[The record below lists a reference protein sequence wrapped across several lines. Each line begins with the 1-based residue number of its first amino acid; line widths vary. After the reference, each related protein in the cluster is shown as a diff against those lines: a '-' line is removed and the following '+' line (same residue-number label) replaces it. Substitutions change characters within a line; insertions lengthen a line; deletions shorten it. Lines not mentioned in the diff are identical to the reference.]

1 VETIAF
7 FNLKGGVG
15 KTTSA
20 VNIAWHAANE
30 GIPTLLW
37 DLDPQGAASW
47 LLNTKAKEKTRP
59 KKILSGKTPL
69 GDLVRSTD
77 YEKLDVI
84 PSDFSLRHLDQQL
97 ASQSDQGKRNLIAKL
112 VEPFSENYALVV
124 LDCPP
129 SFSLLT
135 EQIFETADSLY
146 VPIIPTHLS
155 LRTFEQTRDFFKEN
169 KLKPKRLHAF
179 FTMVDRR
186 RSLHRVMISHP
197 PKMLKNGLQT
207 AIPYAAA
214 VERMGDYRAPLPSF
228 DSASPVSR
236 AYAQLWRDIKATL
249 TEFAA

>member
-1 VETIAF
+1 METIAF

-47 LLNTKAKEKTRP
+47 LLNSKAKNKTAP
-59 KKILSGKTPL
+59 KKLLKGKTPI
-69 GDLVRSTD
+69 GDLVRETD
-77 YEKLDVI
+77 YDNLDII
-84 PSDFSLRHLDQQL
+84 PAHFSLRHLDKQL
-97 ASQSDQGKRNLIAKL
+97 ALESEKDKENLIGKL
-112 VEPFSENYALVV
+112 VEPFGERYALMV

-146 VPIIPTHLS
+146 IPLIPTHLS
-155 LRTFEQTRDFFKEN
+155 LRTFEQTRLFFKEN

-186 RSLHRVMISHP
+186 RSLHRVMLAHP
-197 PKMLKNGLQT
+197 PKMLKNGLET
-207 AIPYAAA
+207 TIPYAAV
-214 VERMGDYRAPLPSF
+214 VEKMGDHQAPLPAF
-228 DSASPVSR
+228 DKSSPVSQ
-236 AYAQLWRDIKATL
+236 AYASLWSEIKDTL
-249 TEFAA
+249 GEF

>member
-1 VETIAF
+1 METIAF

-20 VNIAWHAANE
+20 VNIAWLAAQE

-47 LLNTKAKEKTRP
+47 LLKSKASGKTRP
-59 KKILSGKTPL
+59 KKILSGKTPI
-69 GDLVRSTD
+69 GDLVKSTD
-77 YEKLDVI
+77 YDNLDII
-84 PSDFSLRHLDQQL
+84 PADFSMRHLDQQL
-97 ASQSDQGKRNLIAKL
+97 AEQSEQGKDNLIAKL
-112 VEPFSENYALVV
+112 VKPFGESYALVV

-135 EQIFETADSLY
+135 EQIFDTADSLF

-155 LRTFEQTRDFFKEN
+155 LRTYEQTREFFKEH

-186 RSLHRVMISHP
+186 RSLHRVMLAHP
-197 PKMLKNGLQT
+197 PKSLKNNLT
-207 AIPYAAA
+207 TPIPYAAV
-214 VERMGDYRAPLPSF
+214 VERMGDYRSPLPAF
-228 DSASPVSR
+228 DKTSPVSK
-236 AYAQLWRDIKATL
+236 AYAELWQEIKKTL
-249 TEFAA
+249 AEF

>member
-1 VETIAF
+1 METIAF

-47 LLNTKAKEKTRP
+47 LLNSKAKGKTAP
-59 KKILSGKTPL
+59 KKILSGKTPI
-69 GDLVRSTD
+69 GELVKATD
-77 YEKLDVI
+77 FDNLDII
-84 PSDFSLRHLDQQL
+84 PSNFSLRHLDQQL
-97 ASQSDQGKRNLIAKL
+97 VLQSDKGKQNLIARL
-112 VEPFSENYALVV
+112 VEPFGESYALVI

-146 VPIIPTHLS
+146 IPIIPTHLS
-155 LRTFEQTRDFFKEN
+155 LRTFEQTQDFFKDN

-186 RSLHRVMISHP
+186 RSLHRVILAHP
-197 PKMLKNGLQT
+197 PKMLKNGLPT
-207 AIPYAAA
+207 PIPYAAV
-214 VERMGDYRAPLPSF
+214 VEKMGGHQAPLPAF
-228 DSASPVSR
+228 DKSSPVSR
-236 AYAQLWRDIKATL
+236 AYAALWRDIKNTL
-249 TEFAA
+249 SEF

>member
-1 VETIAF
+1 METIAF

-47 LLNTKAKEKTRP
+47 LLKSKAKGKARP
-59 KKILSGKTPL
+59 KKILNGKTPI
-69 GDLVRSTD
+69 GDLVQASD
-77 YEKLDVI
+77 YSNLDVI
-84 PSDFSLRHLDQQL
+84 PADFSFRHLDKQL
-97 ASQSDQGKRNLIAKL
+97 AEHSEQGKENLIAKL
-112 VEPFSENYALVV
+112 VEPFGESYALVV

-146 VPIIPTHLS
+146 LPIIPTHLS
-155 LRTFEQTRDFFKEN
+155 LRTFEQTRDFFKEH

-186 RSLHRVMISHP
+186 RSLHRVMLAHP
-197 PKMLKNGLQT
+197 PKMLKNGLNT
-207 AIPYAAA
+207 FIPYAAII
-214 VERMGDYRAPLPSF
+214 EKMGDHQAPLPAF
-228 DSASPVSR
+228 DKSSPVSK
-236 AYAQLWRDIKATL
+236 AYANLWQEIKGSL
-249 TEFAA
+249 SEF

>member
-1 VETIAF
+1 METIAF

-47 LLNTKAKEKTRP
+47 LLNTRAKQKARP
-59 KKILSGKTPL
+59 KKILSGKTPI
-69 GDLVRSTD
+69 GELVKATD
-77 YEKLDVI
+77 FDNLDII
-84 PSDFSLRHLDQQL
+84 PSDFSFRHLDQQL
-97 ASQSDQGKRNLIAKL
+97 ALHENKGNENLIAKL
-112 VEPFSENYALVV
+112 VEPFGESYALVV

-129 SFSLLT
+129 SFSVLT

-146 VPIIPTHLS
+146 IPIIPTHLS

-186 RSLHRVMISHP
+186 RSLHRVMLAHP
-197 PKMLKNGLQT
+197 PKMLKNGLST
-207 AIPYAAA
+207 AIPYAAM
-214 VERMGDYRAPLPSF
+214 VERMGDHRAPLPAF
-228 DSASPVSR
+228 DRASPVSR
-236 AYAQLWRDIKATL
+236 AYADLWRDIKHTL
-249 TEFAA
+249 SEF